1 MAQRGKSRK
10 RRVLVA
16 TNRSGDEYALDY
28 GVRLAEPLGAEL
40 DHWMIVETVD
50 ELRAEF
56 PAMEEETESWKDR
69 EPAVQAELKKGL
81 AVEILSRLQP
91 QQYRLVVLRFRG
103 RRGLKKI
110 FPRSEILS
118 ILRHGKVSFLVLQR
132 RRREIPKKAL
142 VCTGGS
148 IYAQQAAE
156 YGARLLGSLGV
167 QVTVLHVA
175 ETRPKF
181 VLSEGEEKPELDPR
195 MSRAMARV
203 RKPFE
208 KAGLQTAE
216 KVRFGK
222 VANEILAETAS
233 GRFDLIVV
241 GSHGESGIRHL
252 LLGSVPEE
260 LVKRARIPL
269 LIVRATKT
277 RTFWSRLFGGG

>member
-1 MAQRGKSRK
+1 MAQRRKSRK

-16 TNRSGDEYALDY
+16 TNRSGDVYAVDY
-28 GVRLAEPLGAEL
+28 GVHLAESLGAEL

-56 PAMEEETESWKDR
+56 PALEREKASWKDR
-69 EPAVQAELKKGL
+69 ELAVQAELKKGL

-91 QQYRLVVLRFRG
+91 RRYRLVVLRFRG
-103 RRGLKKI
+103 RRGLKKV

-118 ILRHGKVSFLVLQR
+118 VLRHGKVSFLVLQR
-132 RRREIPKKAL
+132 RRREVPKKIL

-156 YGARLLGSLGV
+156 FGARLLGPLGV
-167 QVTVLHVA
+167 ETTVLHVA
-175 ETRPKF
+175 ETQPKP
-181 VLSEGEEKPELDPR
+181 VLREGTEGPELDPR
-195 MSRAMARV
+195 MVRAMARA
-203 RKPFE
+203 RRPFE
-208 KAGLQTAE
+208 RTGSEASE

-222 VANEILAETAS
+222 VVDEILAETAS
-233 GRFDLIVV
+233 GRFDLVVV

-260 LVKRARIPL
+260 LVKRSRIPL

-277 RTFWSRLFGGG
+277 KTLWDRLFRRG

>member
-1 MAQRGKSRK
+1 MAQRRKSRS

-16 TNRSGDEYALDY
+16 TNRSGDAYALDY
-28 GVRLAEPLGAEL
+28 GVRLAKSLGVEVV
-40 DHWMIVETVD
+40 HWMIVETMD

-56 PAMEEETESWKDR
+56 PALEQEKESWKDR
-69 EPAVQAELKKGL
+69 DPAVQAELKKGL

-91 QQYRLVVLRFRG
+91 RRYRLVVLRFRG
-103 RRGLKKI
+103 RRGLKKV

-132 RRREIPKKAL
+132 RRWEIPKKAL

-156 YGARLLGSLGV
+156 FGARLLGSLGV

-181 VLSEGEEKPELDPR
+181 VLGEGKEKPELDPR
-195 MSRAMARV
+195 MVRAMARA

-208 KAGLQTAE
+208 KAGLETAE
-216 KVRFGK
+216 RVRFGK
-222 VANEILAETAS
+222 IVNEILAETVS
-233 GRFDLIVV
+233 GHFDLVVV
-241 GSHGESGIRHL
+241 GSHGEAGIRHL

-277 RTFWSRLFGGG
+277 KSLWGRLFARG

>member
-1 MAQRGKSRK
+1 M
-10 RRVLVA
+10 
-16 TNRSGDEYALDY
+16 TNRSGDAYALDY
-28 GVRLAEPLGAEL
+28 GVRLAESLGVEL
-40 DHWMIVETVD
+40 VHWMIVETMD

-56 PAMEEETESWKDR
+56 PALEQEKESWKDR

-91 QQYRLVVLRFRG
+91 RRYRLVVLRFRG
-103 RRGLKKI
+103 RRGLKKV

-148 IYAQQAAE
+148 VHAQQAAE
-156 YGARLLGSLGV
+156 FSARLLGPLGV
-167 QVTVLHVA
+167 QTTVLHVA
-175 ETRPKF
+175 ETQPKF
-181 VLSEGEEKPELDPR
+181 VLSRGAETPELDPR
-195 MSRAMARV
+195 MARAMARA
-203 RKPFE
+203 RRSIE
-208 KAGLQTAE
+208 RAGSETTE

-222 VANEILAETAS
+222 IADQILAETAS

-277 RTFWSRLFGGG
+277 RTIWSRLFGRG

>member
-1 MAQRGKSRK
+1 MAQRRK
-10 RRVLVA
+10 RRSRRVLVA
-16 TNRSGDEYALDY
+16 TNRSGDAYALDY
-28 GVRLAEPLGAEL
+28 GVRLAESLGVEL
-40 DHWMIVETVD
+40 VHWMIVETMD

-56 PAMEEETESWKDR
+56 PALEQEKESWKDR

-91 QQYRLVVLRFRG
+91 RRYRLVVLRFRG
-103 RRGLKKI
+103 RRGLKKV

-118 ILRHGKVSFLVLQR
+118 ILRHGKVSFLVLPR

-148 IYAQQAAE
+148 TYAQQAAE
-156 YGARLLGSLGV
+156 FGARLLGSLGV

-181 VLSEGEEKPELDPR
+181 VLGEGKEKPELDSR
-195 MSRAMARV
+195 MVRAMARA

-208 KAGLQTAE
+208 KAGLETAE
-216 KVRFGK
+216 RVRFGK
-222 VANEILAETAS
+222 VVNEILAETVS
-233 GRFDLIVV
+233 GHFDLIVV

-260 LVKRARIPL
+260 LVKRARIPF

-277 RTFWSRLFGGG
+277 RSIWSRLFGRG

>member
-1 MAQRGKSRK
+1 
-10 RRVLVA
+10 LVA

-28 GVRLAEPLGAEL
+28 GVHLAEALGAEL
-40 DHWMIVETVD
+40 DHWMIVETID

-56 PAMEEETESWKDR
+56 PALEQEKESWKDR
-69 EPAVQAELKKGL
+69 KPAVQAELKKGL

-91 QQYRLVVLRFRG
+91 RRYRLVVLRFRG
-103 RRGLKKI
+103 RRGLKKV

-118 ILRHGKVSFLVLQR
+118 VLRHGKVSFLVLQR
-132 RRREIPKKAL
+132 RRREVPKKVL

-156 YGARLLGSLGV
+156 FGARLLGPLGV
-167 QVTVLHVA
+167 ETTVLHVA
-175 ETRPKF
+175 ETQPKF
-181 VLSEGEEKPELDPR
+181 VLSEGAEKPELDPR
-195 MSRAMARV
+195 MARAMARA

-208 KAGLQTAE
+208 RAGSKTSE
-216 KVRFGK
+216 RVRFGK
-222 VANEILAETAS
+222 VVDEILAETAA
-233 GRFDLIVV
+233 GRFDLVVV

-260 LVKRARIPL
+260 LVKRSRVPL

-277 RTFWSRLFGGG
+277 KTLWDRLLGRG

>member
-1 MAQRGKSRK
+1 MAQRRRSRK

-28 GVRLAEPLGAEL
+28 GVRLAESLGAEL

-50 ELRAEF
+50 EWRAEA
-56 PAMEEETESWKDR
+56 PALEQEKESWKDR

-91 QQYRLVVLRFRG
+91 QRYRLVLLRFRG
-103 RRGLKKI
+103 RRGLKKV

-132 RRREIPKKAL
+132 RRRQVPKKVL

-148 IYAQQAAE
+148 VYAQQAAE
-156 YGARLLGSLGV
+156 FSARLLGPLGV
-167 QVTVLHVA
+167 QTTVFHVA
-175 ETRPKF
+175 ETQPKF
-181 VLSEGEEKPELDPR
+181 ILSQGAEKPELDPR
-195 MSRAMARV
+195 MARAMARA
-203 RKPFE
+203 RRPFE
-208 KAGLQTAE
+208 RAGSETTE

-222 VANEILAETAS
+222 VADQILAETTS

-241 GSHGESGIRHL
+241 ASHGESGIRHL

-277 RTFWSRLFGGG
+277 RTIWSRLFGRG